1 MIVLDRIWTIIATIV
16 LVILSIFI
24 LMLLGQTEFMNI
36 MVLML
41 GLNTTFLSVFLELLF
56 NQQLSIL
63 VNPQITVMW
72 AYMLYY
78 YVGNTSLLM
87 SLSFKLNELLCGQA
101 WWFNSFW
108 NIWTYSYAFYQWV
121 ISSF

>member
-87 SLSFKLNELLCGQA
+87 SLSFKLNELLCCLLYT
-101 WWFNSFW
+101 SP
-108 NIWTYSYAFYQWV
+108 SPRD
-121 ISSF
+121 